1 MKAVVVEHLNEQGS
15 LKEWP
20 VPPVGPRD
28 VLVAVAVA
36 GVNPVD
42 WKTRDQ
48 ARRPLPFVLG
58 QDFSGLVT
66 EVGNEVRRYR
76 PGERLFG
83 IARKYG
89 SYAECTL
96 VPEDDNEQPVAK
108 IPDDV
113 GDADAAALPTAGLTA
128 LASLEELHVASEST
142 LLVLGATGGVGG
154 IAVQIAR
161 ERGARVIGTA
171 RASNEQHA
179 RSLGVAEFIAYDT
192 GNIVEAVRRAHSEG
206 VDAVLDLVDDAD
218 SIKRMADVVHAQGR
232 IVSTIG
238 ACDVDWFAARNI
250 VAKNL
255 VLFETPTASHEGL
268 RTLVKML
275 EEGRL
280 RVTIAQEHPLAQA
293 TQALDESKA
302 GRVDGKLVLTVR

>member
-1 MKAVVVEHLNEQGS
+1 MKAVVVEHLHEKGT

-20 VPPVGPRD
+20 VPAVGSSD

-36 GVNPVD
+36 GINPVD

-66 EVGNEVRRYR
+66 EVGDEVRRYR

-83 IARKYG
+83 IARKHG
-89 SYAECTL
+89 SYAEYTL
-96 VPEDDNEQPVAK
+96 VPEDDHAQPVAK

-128 LASLEELHVASEST
+128 LASLEELRVGSGTT
-142 LLVLGATGGVGG
+142 LLVLGATGGVGSL
-154 IAVQIAR
+154 AVQIAR
-161 ERGARVIGTA
+161 ARGARVIGTA
-171 RASNEQHA
+171 RSTNEQLA
-179 RSLGVAEFIAYDT
+179 RSLGVDEFVAYDADD
-192 GNIVEAVRRAHSEG
+192 VVDAVRRSHSKG

-218 SIKRMADVVHAQGR
+218 SIKPKADVIRADGR

-238 ACDVDWFAARNI
+238 ACDVDWFAARKI
-250 VAKNL
+250 AAKNL
-255 VLFETPTASHEGL
+255 VLFETPASSHDGL

-280 RVTIAQEHPLAQA
+280 RVPIAKERPLAEA
-293 TQALDESKA
+293 AQALDESKE
-302 GRVDGKLVLTVR
+302 GRVDGKLVLTVE